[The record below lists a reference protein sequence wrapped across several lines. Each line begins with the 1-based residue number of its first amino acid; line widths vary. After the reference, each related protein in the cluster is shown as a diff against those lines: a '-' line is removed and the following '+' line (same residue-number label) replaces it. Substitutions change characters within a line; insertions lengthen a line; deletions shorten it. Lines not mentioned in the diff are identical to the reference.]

1 MDIQVRKN
9 SQIAYKPFPSNYPKR
24 RGQGTYS
31 KNSLSQ
37 MNGVLQETIFPY
49 FQSHNVNLQDLNQ
62 ILAVSKDFLN
72 ERLESELLKNTVRK
86 EKSFLQS
93 WIVYTF
99 QVNPKR
105 IELELSEIKI
115 PEVGTKKTEKSRSYL
130 NLQDSISEMKNERQR
145 LFIRFAYYSACRVSE
160 LVDLKVK
167 EGKLSEDKEEM
178 IFETKGKGNKGIILR
193 CSIEM
198 YEEILKAFNSNSK
211 ENTKGILFW
220 NPKSKSNKFSRQYI
234 HLVTSEKLNVNPHK
248 LRHSRATHLVEE
260 GTPINEVSDLLNHS
274 SVNTTTKYYLHNKIN
289 SKTLRKKTL

>member
-1 MDIQVRKN
+1 MDIQVRN
-9 SQIAYKPFPSNYPKR
+9 HSQISYKPFPSNHPKR
-24 RGQGTYS
+24 KGQGSYS
-31 KNSLSQ
+31 KKSLTQ

-49 FQSHNVNLQDLNQ
+49 FQSHNVNLQDLKEL
-62 ILAVSKDFLN
+62 LAVSKDFLN
-72 ERLESELLKNTVRK
+72 NRIESQLSNTVRK

-93 WIVYTF
+93 WIVYAF

-115 PEVGTKKTEKSRSYL
+115 AETGTKKTEKSRSYV
-130 NLQDSISEMKNERQR
+130 NLQNSINEMKNERQR

-160 LVDLKVK
+160 LVDLRVK

-220 NPKSKSNKFSRQYI
+220 NPKSKSQKFSRQYI
-234 HLVTSEKLNVNPHK
+234 HLITSEKLNVNPHK

-260 GTPINEVSDLLNHS
+260 GTPINEVSNLLNHS

-289 SKTLRKKTL
+289 SKTLKRKTL

>member
-1 MDIQVRKN
+1 MDIQVRNN
-9 SQIAYKPFPSNYPKR
+9 SQISYKPFPSNYPKR

-31 KNSLSQ
+31 KNSLTQ

-62 ILAVSKDFLN
+62 ILAVSRDFLN
-72 ERLESELLKNTVRK
+72 ARLEDQGYNTVKK

-115 PEVGTKKTEKSRSYL
+115 PEIGTDKTDKTENFKD
-130 NLQDSISEMKNERQR
+130 LQDSISSIKNERQR

-160 LVDLKVK
+160 LVNLKVK
-167 EGKLSEDKEEM
+167 EGKKSKDGKE
-178 IFETKGKGNKGIILR
+178 ILFTTKGKGNKGIVLR
-193 CSIEM
+193 CPIET

-211 ENTKGILFW
+211 ENKKGILFF
-220 NPKSKSNKFSRQYI
+220 NPKSKSNKFSRQYL
-234 HLVTSEKLNVNPHK
+234 HLVTSEKANVNPHK
-248 LRHSRATHLVEE
+248 LRHSRATHLIEE
-260 GTPINEVSDLLNHS
+260 GAYINEVSELLNHS
-274 SVNTTTKYYLHNKIN
+274 SVNTTTKYYLHNKIK
-289 SKTLRKKTL
+289 SETLMRKIL